1 MLGRCKQRRF
11 HEGTGSMMAMEQQ
24 AERQFE
30 EIVAEYGDF
39 VYNLAYRVLGNTA
52 DAEDAAQDA
61 FLAAYRNFSRFR
73 GESKVSTWLYRIAV
87 NAALMKLRR
96 DRTRNFLTQTG
107 YDDMQL
113 VSPTDSPEK
122 LALNSE
128 LREHLERGLDLLPEN
143 LKTPVVLR
151 DVQGLNNEEAAEV
164 LEISISSLKARL
176 HRGRI
181 LLRKYLQPYIG
192 QTQEPT
198 RDQTQDQPRQE

>member
-1 MLGRCKQRRF
+1 
-11 HEGTGSMMAMEQQ
+11 MMAMEQQ

>member
-1 MLGRCKQRRF
+1 MV
-11 HEGTGSMMAMEQQ
+11 MEKQ

-30 EIVAEYGDF
+30 EIVAEYSGF

-61 FLAAYRNFSRFR
+61 FLAAYRNFSKFR

-96 DRTRNFLTQTG
+96 DRPRNFLTQTG

-113 VSPTDSPEK
+113 VSPTDGPER

-151 DVQGLNNEEAAEV
+151 DVQGLSNEEAAEV

-181 LLRKYLQPYIG
+181 LLRKHLEPYLA
-192 QTQEPT
+192 QTP
-198 RDQTQDQPRQE
+198 DQTQDQTRQDL